1 MEEQIKFLS
10 QPAGDEGPGL
20 MAALA
25 DLRKELSEKIAGL
38 ERRVTDCEE
47 TDGRQ
52 QGEIDELKLL

>member
-1 MEEQIKFLS
+1 MS